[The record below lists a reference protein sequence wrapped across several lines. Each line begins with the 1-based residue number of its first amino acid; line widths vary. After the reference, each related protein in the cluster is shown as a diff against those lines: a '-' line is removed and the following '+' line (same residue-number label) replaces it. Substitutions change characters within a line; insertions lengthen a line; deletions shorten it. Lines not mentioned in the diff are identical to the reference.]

1 MNPSR
6 MQKLHKECWE
16 KVISGKD
23 ETMQNRKEIV
33 MINVANIYP
42 HPDNPRKDVG
52 DVTELAESIKKQG
65 VMQNLT
71 VIPLPAL
78 TEEPEEQPDAD
89 IESLS
94 SDFHVIIGH
103 RRLAAAKLA
112 GIEKVPCKIVSKISK
127 KEQVSI
133 MLEENMQREDLTV
146 WEQAQGF
153 QMMIDLGETEDTIA
167 DKTGF
172 SKTTIKHRLNIA
184 KLDQDELKNKEQD
197 KNFQLS
203 LKDLYELE
211 KIEDVEERN
220 KILREATD
228 NRNLVYRVH
237 SHVEQKERDKKADA
251 IVKMLKELGVVE
263 APKQYASEQY
273 GNKWETVKNFLL
285 NDEVPE
291 SIRIKN
297 KKDEKL
303 YYYAIWYEIKVVR
316 KKKTVK
322 KKLTPAEQKEKEQ
335 KANKKYMKDVLK
347 KLDERRRLFVMDIVE
362 GRIAQVKDEE
372 KVKDALWSA
381 LVLNQSYLA
390 PSQLSRFFTKQPLYA
405 CTKEEK
411 KEASQKAAKLSILQ
425 QMLVMLNVVMNET
438 ELVKYNGTYYK
449 ENGQALMDGYKVLRL
464 YGWSF
469 EDEEEEKVVD
479 GSHEFYEEES
489 GT

>member
-78 TEEPEEQPDAD
+78 TEELEEQPDAD
-89 IESLS
+89 TESLS

-479 GSHEFYEEES
+479 GSHEFYEE
-489 GT
+489 G